1 MENKGVLLL
10 ELDEQNWEKFCD
22 NAKKW
27 LDNTLMAQSAFR
39 QMAEDTKDKLTEPHL
54 KKYISD
60 IHERAV
66 KHEEQI
72 DELYKFIQRDASSVR
87 GVLGTLL
94 GKSQKAFANVL
105 AIGGGVTGPWQHLHE
120 MFLSNLNSIGAFAVA
135 EQIGLALA
143 IPEMADLAFNIVAEK
158 KTDQLML
165 QEIVLE
171 MSVPSI
177 LYNTSFYS

>member
-1 MENKGVLLL
+1 MENKGALLL
-10 ELDEQNWEKFCD
+10 ELDEQSWEKFCD

-39 QMAEDTKDKLTEPHL
+39 QMAEDTKNKITEPHL
-54 KKYISD
+54 RKYISD

-72 DELYKFIQRDASSVR
+72 EELYKFVDRDSSNVR
-87 GVLGTLL
+87 SILGTIL
-94 GKSQKAFANVL
+94 GKSQKAFAQVL
-105 AIGGGVTGPWQHLHE
+105 AIGGGATGPWQHLHE
-120 MFLSNLNSIGAFAVA
+120 LFLSNLNSIGAFGVV

-158 KTDQLML
+158 NTDQLML

-171 MSVPSI
+171 MSVPAI
-177 LYNTSFYS
+177 LYNTSF